1 MITEVDLSGT
11 PCFAPGAT
19 LKDLKKVNFIFGPN
33 GTGKTSI
40 TRILGEGLDDARI
53 EHHEGD
59 STNRKILILNSK
71 YIEETFKETEDG
83 IFFLGKES
91 IANQN
96 DIEEHKRNKERLT
109 DSIQSLQSDK
119 EELDKK
125 QSNAERD
132 LLDSVW
138 NAKKLVP
145 DRLSSCLDGFNKSK
159 QKLIGK
165 VIEYRQKPLLLKDT
179 LPTTLD
185 ELAQQEK
192 GLLTTILETVPQIN
206 TIPHFPQ
213 QLKDL
218 PDLLHT
224 PLIPAADSPLSDLI
238 SQIQHSDWVREGKRI
253 MEDHQDT
260 LDDRCPFCQQQ
271 TPQDFSENLA
281 KLWDRSYDN
290 AVAQLRSRLASLASS
305 LEQLSIFKSEIGKHQ
320 LEDVAEYSRN
330 AQLDA
335 IEKALSTS
343 HRLLEKKL
351 DKQSQSFDAP
361 EEWDIDSF
369 NSTLRQLGEQVNA
382 LIGEHNEKVNDQDN
396 LQKEFRNKFWIV
408 FSHHTCNTP
417 FTDYELVVGG
427 NDGTM
432 VKITTITGQIDEKT
446 AERQRVTELINA
458 AERSRRDIHP
468 AIKHI
473 NRALSGIGMTSFE
486 LGASTDDFIAGHL
499 PDATKRDGYILLR
512 TNEYGRKER
521 TEVSTLSDGERNL
534 ICFLYF
540 FHQFH
545 ENTDHSDEKFTVVID
560 DPINAMDG
568 LSSFVTSGYI
578 RELISEVLEL
588 GSHKA
593 HKYVDQLIILTH
605 STRFH
610 IEASYKITQ
619 TKEQQDNFGFYTIER
634 ILSPSNGDS
643 HAKSIVMGPSG
654 MTSIHS
660 EYTLLW
666 DEVRRAWDILK
677 SAPAR
682 PQSTGDPRAQIS
694 PLIGNTMRRIIES
707 YLIHLCGIGSITQ
720 LGESSDAATRAL
732 MAFTNNNSHDA
743 FDMDLHAVHNLTI
756 DQLFHTFK
764 RIFAENGAEDHY
776 NMMMSKEGG
785 TVTHL

>member
-53 EHHEGD
+53 EHSEGD

-96 DIEEHKRNKERLT
+96 EIEEHKRNKEQLT
-109 DSIQSLQSDK
+109 DSIESLRSDK
-119 EELDKK
+119 EKLDKE

-138 NAKKLVP
+138 DAKKLVP

-165 VIEYRQKPLLLKDT
+165 VKEYRQKPLLPDGT

-206 TIPHFPQ
+206 TIPQFPQ

-218 PDLLHT
+218 PVLLHT

-238 SQIQHSDWVREGKRI
+238 SQIQHSDWVREGKHI
-253 MEDHQDT
+253 MEAHQDA
-260 LDDRCPFCQQQ
+260 LDNRCPFCQQQ

-290 AVAQLRSRLASLASS
+290 AVTQLRSRLAFLESS

-343 HRLLEKKL
+343 HTLLEKKL

-369 NSTLRQLGEQVNA
+369 NSTLRQLGEQLNA
-382 LIGEHNEKVNDQDN
+382 LIGEHNAKVNDQDN
-396 LQKEFRNKFWIV
+396 LRREFEEQFWRV
-408 FSHHTCNTP
+408 FSHHTCHNA
-417 FTDYELVVGG
+417 FKAFDSIVGG
-427 NDGTM
+427 ETGTAARI
-432 VKITTITGQIDEKT
+432 VALEEQIAEKDKKRKDLT
-446 AERQRVTELINA
+446 NLIKVAEQ
-458 AERSRRDIHP
+458 SRRDIHP
-468 AIKHI
+468 AIEHI

-486 LGASTDDFIAGHL
+486 LGASTDDFITGHL
-499 PDATKRDGYILLR
+499 PNTTQRDGYILLR
-512 TNEYGRKER
+512 TNKYGRKER
-521 TEVSTLSDGERNL
+521 TDVKTLSDGERNL

-545 ENTDHSDEKFTVVID
+545 ENTDHSDMKFTVVID
-560 DPINAMDG
+560 DPVNAMDG
-568 LSSFVTSGYI
+568 LSSFITSGYI
-578 RELISEVLEL
+578 RELISEVLVL
-588 GSHKA
+588 GKHKA

-610 IEASYKITQ
+610 MEAAYKIEKANT
-619 TKEQQDNFGFYTIER
+619 DCAFYTIER
-634 ILSPSNGDS
+634 VLSPADHDR
-643 HAKSIVMGPSG
+643 HAKSVVSGPFIDSK
-654 MTSIHS
+654 IHS
-660 EYTLLW
+660 EYALLW
-666 DEVRRAWDILK
+666 EEVRRAWDVLS
-677 SAPAR
+677 SAPADAK
-682 PQSTGDPRAQIS
+682 PTDDPRAQIS

-707 YLIHLCGIGSITQ
+707 YLIHLCGIGSITE

-756 DQLFHTFK
+756 DQLFHAFEQ
-764 RIFAENGAEDHY
+764 IFTEHGAADHY
-776 NMMMSKEGG
+776 NMMMRKGATIG
-785 TVTHL
+785 ADA

>member
-40 TRILGEGLDDARI
+40 TRILGEGLNDARI
-53 EHHEGD
+53 KHSTDD
-59 STNRKILILNSK
+59 SSNREILILNSK
-71 YIEETFKETEDG
+71 YIEETFKETENG
-83 IFFLGKES
+83 IFFLGKQS
-91 IANQN
+91 ITNENEIQ
-96 DIEEHKRNKERLT
+96 EHKRHKEKLT
-109 DSIQSLQSDK
+109 GLIESLQSDK
-119 EELDKK
+119 DKLDKD
-125 QSNAERD
+125 QSDAERE

-138 NAKKLVP
+138 NTKKLVP
-145 DRLSSCLDGFNKSK
+145 DQLSSCLDGFHKRK
-159 QKLIGK
+159 QKLLDK
-165 VIEYRQKPLLLKDT
+165 VTEYRQKPLPSEGT

-192 GLLTTILETVPQIN
+192 GLLTTTLETVPQISA
-206 TIPHFPQ
+206 IPQFPR
-213 QLKDL
+213 QLEDL

-238 SQIQHSDWVREGKRI
+238 SQIQHSDWVREGKHI
-253 MEDHQDT
+253 MEAHQDA

-271 TPQDFSENLA
+271 TPQDFSEDLA
-281 KLWDRSYDN
+281 KLWDRSYDD
-290 AVAQLRSRLASLASS
+290 AVTQLRSRLTSLESS
-305 LEQLSIFKSEIGKHQ
+305 LEQLSTFKHKIGSHQ

-335 IEKALSTS
+335 IEKALSKS
-343 HRLLEKKL
+343 HTLLEKKL

-369 NSTLRQLGEQVNA
+369 NSTLRQLGEQLNA
-382 LIGEHNEKVNDQDN
+382 LIGEHNAKVNDQDN
-396 LQKEFRNKFWIV
+396 LQKEFRTKFWIV

-417 FTDYELVVGG
+417 FADYESIVGG
-427 NDGTM
+427 NDGTLA
-432 VKITTITGQIDEKT
+432 KITTIKGQINEKT
-446 AERQRVTELINA
+446 AERRRITELINA
-458 AERSRRDIHP
+458 AERSRMDIHP
-468 AIKHI
+468 AIEHI

-499 PDATKRDGYILLR
+499 PYATQRDGYVLLR
-512 TNEYGRKER
+512 TNEFGRKER
-521 TEVSTLSDGERNL
+521 TDVKTLSDGERNL

-545 ENTDHSDEKFTVVID
+545 KDTANSDKKFTVVID

-593 HKYVDQLIILTH
+593 HKYVDQLVILTH

-610 IEASYKITQ
+610 IEASYKIKQ
-619 TKEQQDNFGFYTIER
+619 TKKQQDNFAFYTIER
-634 ILSPSNGDS
+634 ILSPSNIES

-654 MTSIHS
+654 TTSIHS
-660 EYTLLW
+660 EYSLLW
-666 DEVRRAWDILK
+666 EEVRRARDILK
-677 SAPAR
+677 SAPDR

-756 DQLFHTFK
+756 DQLFHAFE
-764 RIFAENGAEDHY
+764 RIFTENGAADHY
-776 NMMMSKEGG
+776 NMMMRKGA
-785 TVTHL
+785 

>member
-53 EHHEGD
+53 EHNEGD
-59 STNRKILILNSK
+59 SSNREILILNSK

-83 IFFLGKES
+83 IFFLGKAS

-96 DIEEHKRNKERLT
+96 DIEEHKRNKDRLT

-125 QSNAERD
+125 QSNAELE
-132 LLDSVW
+132 LLNSVW
-138 NAKKLVP
+138 DTKKLVP
-145 DRLSSCLDGFNKSK
+145 DQLSSCLDGFNKSK
-159 QKLIGK
+159 QKLLGK
-165 VIEYRQKPLLLKDT
+165 VREYRQNPPMPEGT

-192 GLLTTILETVPQIN
+192 GLFTTTLETVPQISP
-206 TIPHFPQ
+206 IPQFPR

-218 PDLLHT
+218 PDLLRT

-238 SQIQHSDWVREGKRI
+238 SQIQHSDWVREGKHI
-253 MEDHQDT
+253 METHQDA
-260 LDDRCPFCQQQ
+260 LGDRCPFCQQQ

-281 KLWDRSYDN
+281 KLWDRSYDD
-290 AVAQLRSRLASLASS
+290 AVAQLRSCLTYLESS
-305 LEQLSIFKSEIGKHQ
+305 LEQLSSFKGEIGKHQ

-330 AQLDA
+330 TQLDA

-343 HRLLEKKL
+343 HTLLEKKL
-351 DKQSQSFDAP
+351 DKQSQSFNAP

-417 FTDYELVVGG
+417 FTDYESTVEG

-432 VKITTITGQIDEKT
+432 AKITTITGQINEKT

-458 AERSRRDIHP
+458 AERSRGDIHP
-468 AIKHI
+468 AIKLI

-512 TNEYGRKER
+512 TNENGEKEQ
-521 TEVSTLSDGERNL
+521 TDVSTLSDGERNL

-545 ENTDHSDEKFTVVID
+545 KDTAHTGKKFTVVID

-568 LSSFVTSGYI
+568 LSSFITSGFI
-578 RELISEVLEL
+578 RELIRSILQFNKTPE
-588 GSHKA
+588 HKF
-593 HKYVDQLIILTH
+593 VDQLILLTH

-610 IEASYKITQ
+610 IETSYELPTQ
-619 TKEQQDNFGFYTIER
+619 GKRAKQCAFYEI
-634 ILSPSNGDS
+634 
-643 HAKSIVMGPSG
+643 
-654 MTSIHS
+654 
-660 EYTLLW
+660 
-666 DEVRRAWDILK
+666 RRT
-677 SAPAR
+677 R
-682 PQSTGDPRAQIS
+682 PGTDPRARIKSTISEPTQTTSIENEYSQLWKQIRNTHDS
-694 PLIGNTMRRIIES
+694 LTDTSNTDHLETLSIGNTMRRIIET
-707 YLIHLCGIGSITQ
+707 YFIHLGSNATITE
-720 LGESSDAATRAL
+720 LGRSSDPATRAL
-732 MAFTNNNSHDA
+732 MAFCNNNSHDA
-743 FDMDLHAVHNLTI
+743 LDMNLHTI
-756 DQLFHTFK
+756 CSIPLDQLFTAF
-764 RIFAENGAEDHY
+764 RGIFISNDAEDHY
-776 NMMMSKEGG
+776 RMMMRTDKQEEGMS
-785 TVTHL
+785 

>member
-1 MITEVDLSGT
+1 MIEEVDLSGT
-11 PCFAPGAT
+11 PCFAPGAM

-40 TRILGEGLDDARI
+40 TRILSEGPDDDRITLD
-53 EHHEGD
+53 EES
-59 STNRKILILNSK
+59 STREILVLNSK
-71 YIEETFKETEDG
+71 YIEETFQETENG
-83 IFFLGKES
+83 IFFLGKQS

-119 EELDKK
+119 ETLDKK
-125 QSNAERD
+125 QSNAERE
-132 LLDSVW
+132 LLNSVW
-138 NAKKLVP
+138 DTKKLVP
-145 DRLSSCLDGFNKSK
+145 DQLSSCLAGFNKSK
-159 QKLIGK
+159 QKLLGK
-165 VIEYRQKPLLLKDT
+165 VREYRQKPLLPEGT

-192 GLLTTILETVPQIN
+192 GLLTTTLETVPQISA
-206 TIPHFPQ
+206 IPQFPR

-218 PDLLHT
+218 PDLLRT
-224 PLIPAADSPLSDLI
+224 PLIPAADSPLSELI
-238 SQIQHSDWVREGKRI
+238 SQIQHSDWVREGKHI
-253 MEDHQDT
+253 MEAHQDA

-290 AVAQLRSRLASLASS
+290 AVAQLRSRLTSLESS
-305 LEQLSIFKSEIGKHQ
+305 LEQLSIFKSEIGTHQ

-330 AQLDA
+330 TQLDA

-343 HRLLEKKL
+343 HTLLEKKL
-351 DKQSQSFDAP
+351 DKQSQSFNAP

-396 LQKEFRNKFWIV
+396 LQKEFRNRFWIV

-417 FTDYELVVGG
+417 FTDYESTVEG

-432 VKITTITGQIDEKT
+432 AKITTITGQINEKT
-446 AERQRVTELINA
+446 AERQRLTELINA

-468 AIKHI
+468 AIEHI

-486 LGASTDDFIAGHL
+486 LGASTDDFITGHL
-499 PDATKRDGYILLR
+499 PNTTQRDGYILLR
-512 TNEYGRKER
+512 TNKYGRKER
-521 TEVSTLSDGERNL
+521 TDVKTLSDGERNL

-545 ENTDHSDEKFTVVID
+545 KDADNTDKKFTVVID
-560 DPINAMDG
+560 DPVNAMDG
-568 LSSFVTSGYI
+568 LSSFITSGYI
-578 RELISEVLEL
+578 RELISEVLVL
-588 GSHKA
+588 GKHKA

-610 IEASYKITQ
+610 MEAAYKIEKANT
-619 TKEQQDNFGFYTIER
+619 DCAFYTIER
-634 ILSPSNGDS
+634 VLSPADHDR
-643 HAKSIVMGPSG
+643 HAKSIVSGPFDDSK
-654 MTSIHS
+654 IHS
-660 EYTLLW
+660 EYALLW
-666 DEVRRAWDILK
+666 EEVRRARNILNT
-677 SAPAR
+677 APADAK
-682 PQSTGDPRAQIS
+682 STGDPRAQIS

-707 YLIHLCGIGSITQ
+707 YLIHLCGIGSITE

-756 DQLFHTFK
+756 DQLFHAFEQ
-764 RIFAENGAEDHY
+764 IFTKHGAADHY
-776 NMMMSKEGG
+776 KMMMRRGATIG
-785 TVTHL
+785 VDA

>member
-1 MITEVDLSGT
+1 MITKVDLSGT
-11 PCFAPGAT
+11 PCFAPGAV

-40 TRILGEGLDDARI
+40 TRILSEGPDDDRI
-53 EHHEGD
+53 TLAEES
-59 STNRKILILNSK
+59 STREILVLNSK
-71 YIEETFKETEDG
+71 YIEETFQETENG
-83 IFFLGKES
+83 IFFLGKQS
-91 IANQN
+91 IANEREIQEN
-96 DIEEHKRNKERLT
+96 KRNKEQLT
-109 DSIQSLQSDK
+109 NLIRSLQSDK
-119 EELDKK
+119 ENLDKD
-125 QSNAERD
+125 QSDAERE
-132 LLDSVW
+132 LLDSIW
-138 NAKKLVP
+138 DAKKLVP
-145 DRLSSCLDGFNKSK
+145 EQLSSCTNKLKRSK
-159 QKLIGK
+159 QKLLEK
-165 VIEYRQKPLLLKDT
+165 VTEYRRKPLPLEDT

-192 GLLTTILETVPQIN
+192 GLLTTTLETVPQISA
-206 TIPHFPQ
+206 IPQFPR
-213 QLKDL
+213 QLDDL
-218 PDLLHT
+218 PKLLKT

-238 SQIQHSDWVREGKRI
+238 SQIQHSDWVREGKHI
-253 MEDHQDT
+253 MEVHQDA

-281 KLWDRSYDN
+281 KLWDRSYDD
-290 AVAQLRSRLASLASS
+290 AVAQLRSRLASLESS
-305 LEQLSIFKSEIGKHQ
+305 LEQLSDFKSEISKHQ

-343 HRLLEKKL
+343 HSLLEKKM
-351 DKQSQSFDAP
+351 DKQSQSFDP
-361 EEWDIDSF
+361 PKEWDIDSF
-369 NSTLRQLGEQVNA
+369 NSTLRQLGEQLNA
-382 LIGEHNEKVNDQDN
+382 LIGEHNAKVNDQDN
-396 LQKEFRNKFWIV
+396 LKREFEDKFWSI
-408 FSHHTCNTP
+408 FSHHTCSKA
-417 FTDYELVVGG
+417 FEDYELIVTGEK
-427 NDGTM
+427 GTTAR
-432 VKITTITGQIDEKT
+432 IATLEEQISEKKQN
-446 AERQRVTELINA
+446 RKELIEQIQA
-458 AERSRRDIHP
+458 AERSRMDIHP

-486 LGASTDDFIAGHL
+486 LGASTDDFIAGHQ

-512 TNEYGRKER
+512 TNEDGRKER

-545 ENTDHSDEKFTVVID
+545 ENTAHSDKKFTVVID

-610 IEASYKITQ
+610 IEASYKIKQ
-619 TKEQQDNFGFYTIER
+619 TKEQQDNFAFYTIER
-634 ILSPSNGDS
+634 ILSPSNGER

-654 MTSIHS
+654 VTNIHS

-666 DEVRRAWDILK
+666 DEVRRARDILK
-677 SAPAR
+677 SAPDR
-682 PQSTGDPRAQIS
+682 PQPTGDPRARIS

-707 YLIHLCGIGSITQ
+707 YLIHLCGIGGITQ
-720 LGESSDAATRAL
+720 LGESSDAAIRAL

-756 DQLFHTFK
+756 DQLFHAFK
-764 RIFAENGAEDHY
+764 RIFTENGAADHY
-776 NMMMSKEGG
+776 NMMMSKGA
-785 TVTHL
+785 